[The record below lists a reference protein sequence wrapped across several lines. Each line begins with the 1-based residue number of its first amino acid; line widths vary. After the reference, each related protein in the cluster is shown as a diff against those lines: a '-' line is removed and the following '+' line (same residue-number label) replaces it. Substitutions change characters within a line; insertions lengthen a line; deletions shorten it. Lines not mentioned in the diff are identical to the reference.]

1 MNIKQRVISL
11 ITEVDNGKYSNIALN
26 EYFKENRLDK
36 KERGFI
42 TEVFYGV
49 IRNKIFIDEMINKR
63 VKEIKKDWL
72 RNLLRISIYQITFMK
87 SDERGVVWEAAELTK
102 KKFSVPVSKFVNGVL
117 RSYAREKDEEI
128 EKLKAEGKFDILY
141 SYPLWF
147 FEKVKKDYGDKA
159 EEVLKSLKK
168 IPYMAVRVNKLT
180 YSEEKF
186 EKLLKKRFFEKVK
199 KDYGDKAEE
208 VLKSLKKIPYM
219 AVRVNKLTYSE
230 EKFEKLLKKMDIKI
244 IKKVDT
250 VYYLDSGAVLYF
262 DEFKEG
268 KIIAQDGA
276 SYLSVKV
283 LNPKPDEHV
292 VDTCAAPGSKTV
304 LIAEFMEN
312 RGEIMAFDIYPHKIK
327 LIEENCSKMGIDI
340 VKAVKMD
347 ARKLKEQGKKFDK
360 ILYLDSGAVLYFDE
374 FKEGKIIAQDGASYL
389 SVKVLNPKPDEHVID
404 TCAAPGSKTVLIAE
418 FMENRGEI
426 MAFDIYP
433 HKIKLIEE
441 NCSKMGIDIV
451 KAVKMD
457 ARKLKEQGKKFD
469 KILVDAPCSGYGVIR
484 KKPEI
489 LYSKGIENVEELS
502 SLQYEILESASSI
515 LKDDGE
521 LPCSGYGVIR
531 KKPEILYSKGIE
543 NVEEL
548 SSLQYEILESASSIL
563 KDDGELVY
571 STCTITYEE
580 NTGNVKKFLEN
591 NPQFET
597 LQYEIL
603 ESASSI
609 LKDDGELVYST
620 CTITY
625 EENTGNVKKFLENNP
640 QFETVKF
647 EVPEN
652 VNGDFDEFGG
662 FTINYKEEIL
672 DNFYIVKFRKKGE

>member
-1 MNIKQRVISL
+1 
-11 ITEVDNGKYSNIALN
+11 
-26 EYFKENRLDK
+26 
-36 KERGFI
+36 
-42 TEVFYGV
+42 
-49 IRNKIFIDEMINKR
+49 
-63 VKEIKKDWL
+63 
-72 RNLLRISIYQITFMK
+72 MK

-186 EKLLKKRFFEKVK
+186 EKLLKK
-199 KDYGDKAEE
+199 
-208 VLKSLKKIPYM
+208 
-219 AVRVNKLTYSE
+219 N
-230 EKFEKLLKKMDIKI
+230 DIKI

-268 KIIAQDGA
+268 NIIAQDGA

-292 VDTCAAPGSKTV
+292 V
-304 LIAEFMEN
+304 
-312 RGEIMAFDIYPHKIK
+312 
-327 LIEENCSKMGIDI
+327 
-340 VKAVKMD
+340 
-347 ARKLKEQGKKFDK
+347 
-360 ILYLDSGAVLYFDE
+360 
-374 FKEGKIIAQDGASYL
+374 
-389 SVKVLNPKPDEHVID
+389 D

-521 LPCSGYGVIR
+521 L
-531 KKPEILYSKGIE
+531 
-543 NVEEL
+543 
-548 SSLQYEILESASSIL
+548 
-563 KDDGELVY
+563 
-571 STCTITYEE
+571 
-580 NTGNVKKFLEN
+580 
-591 NPQFET
+591 
-597 LQYEIL
+597 
-603 ESASSI
+603 
-609 LKDDGELVYST
+609 VYST

-672 DNFYIVKFRKKGE
+672 DNFYIAKFRKKGE